1 MEFKNKEILKLE
13 KLKYDFF
20 KGASHELKTPI
31 ASLKIILEN
40 MKYNV
45 GKYKNRDVYIGDCI
59 DIVDSLTQN
68 ISQILSVSSLE
79 HLKNDE
85 ELLNIND
92 VLESVLKKYEVLAN
106 QKNMRINNSLSNEKI
121 YIGKTALKII
131 LSNLVSNAVKYADE
145 CGIMN
150 IGVDKGWFYIEN
162 SYGNE
167 KSLDIDKLFEVKFDL
182 NKENSNGLGLYI
194 VSNLLNNYKIK
205 YEALQNDGR
214 FVFKIKLSN

>member
-1 MEFKNKEILKLE
+1 
-13 KLKYDFF
+13 
-20 KGASHELKTPI
+20 
-31 ASLKIILEN
+31 
-40 MKYNV
+40 
-45 GKYKNRDVYIGDCI
+45 
-59 DIVDSLTQN
+59 
-68 ISQILSVSSLE
+68 
-79 HLKNDE
+79 
-85 ELLNIND
+85 
-92 VLESVLKKYEVLAN
+92 
-106 QKNMRINNSLSNEKI
+106 
-121 YIGKTALKII
+121 
-131 LSNLVSNAVKYADE
+131 
-145 CGIMN
+145 MN